1 MSKTRSTT
9 RRKRTKST
17 ATRKVAKLMRDLDFC
32 MFTTHAGRGGFHA
45 RPMSNNG
52 EVEFDGDVWFF
63 SAADSRK
70 VREIKANPTVH
81 LAYADLEDWRFVSM
95 TGRAQVIRDP
105 EKKAELWM
113 DDLERWFDDGPDSEG
128 IVLIKV
134 TPSLVSYWTRSG
146 SGDLRIK

>member
-17 ATRKVAKLMRDLDFC
+17 EIKKVAKLMRDLDFC

-81 LAYADLEDWRFVSM
+81 LSYADLQDWRFVSM
-95 TGRAQVIRDP
+95 TGRAQVVRDP

>member
-9 RRKRTKST
+9 RRKHTKST
-17 ATRKVAKLMRDLDFC
+17 TVKKVAKLMRDLDFC

-70 VREIKANPTVH
+70 VREIKVNPTVH

-95 TGRAQVIRDP
+95 TGRAQVVRDP
-105 EKKAELWM
+105 EKKTELWM
-113 DDLERWFDDGPDSEG
+113 DELEQWFDDGPESEG

-134 TPSLVSYWTRSG
+134 TPSLVSYWTRSD
-146 SGDLRIK
+146 SGDLRFK

>member
-1 MSKTRSTT
+1 MSKKKSKTT
-9 RRKRTKST
+9 RKPKGT
-17 ATRKVAKLMRDLDFC
+17 AGIKKVAKLMRDLDFC
-32 MFTTHAGRGGFHA
+32 MFTTHAGRRGFHA

-70 VREIKANPTVH
+70 VREIKTNPTVH

-95 TGRAQVIRDP
+95 TGRARIVRDVA
-105 EKKAELWM
+105 KKTELWM
-113 DDLERWFDDGPDSEG
+113 DDLGQWFDAGPESDA

-134 TPSLVSYWTRSG
+134 SPAVVSYWTKSDA
-146 SGDLRIK
+146 GDVKIR

>member
-32 MFTTHAGRGGFHA
+32 MFTTRTPRGGFHA

-70 VREIKANPTVH
+70 VREIQAEPTVH
-81 LAYADLEDWRFVSM
+81 LAYVDLEDWRFVSM
-95 TGRAQVIRDP
+95 TGRARIVRDT
-105 EKKAELWM
+105 KKKQELW
-113 DDLERWFDDGPDSEG
+113 
-128 IVLIKV
+128 
-134 TPSLVSYWTRSG
+134 
-146 SGDLRIK
+146 